1 MKNAG
6 ILTIGNEILQG
17 YTLDLNANSI
27 SRQLTKRNIK
37 TTIQLTVPD
46 EIFKIKEKIE
56 KFVQKDYDYVFITGG
71 LGPTHDD
78 VTRQALSEL
87 FNSKLIFL
95 KDRHIKISEKF
106 NKTDLPNC
114 QSEILGIANPLDN
127 NVGTALGMY
136 FKYNNTELIVLP
148 GVPIE
153 MNAMLE
159 LYLNEKKSLKIID
172 NNIVTVNTAGIYET
186 KLSDMM
192 QQFIKKYDQYVSFS
206 FLPSYEGVK
215 IRLTDLETGYDI
227 NLIKEDLLQFLSDYA
242 YGTDKET
249 LEVIV
254 SKFIKKN
261 KLTLSFSESCT
272 GGYLAKS
279 ITDIPGSSDFFLGS
293 IVAYSNSIKGSI
305 LDVPLDVLDNY
316 GAVSKEV
323 SELMALNVSKKF
335 KTDISISCTGISG
348 PSGGT
353 DNKPVGT
360 VFISIKFLD
369 QLVTKKFIF
378 RVDRKSHRV
387 MTKQAALYMLWSLMK

>member
-17 YTLDLNANSI
+17 YTLDLNAQSI

-87 FNSKLIFL
+87 FNSKLKFL

-114 QSEILGIANPLDN
+114 QSEILDIANPLDN

-172 NNIVTVNTAGIYET
+172 NNIVTINTAGIYET

-192 QQFIKKYDQYVSFS
+192 QEFMNKYNQYVSFA

-227 NLIKEDLLQFLSDYA
+227 NLIKTDLLQFLSDYA
-242 YGTDKET
+242 YGTGKES
-249 LEVIV
+249 LEVIT
-254 SKFIKKN
+254 SKLIKKN
-261 KLTLSFSESCT
+261 KFKLSLSESCT
-272 GGYLAKS
+272 GGDIAKR
-279 ITDIPGSSDFFLGS
+279 ITDISGSSDFFLGS
-293 IVAYSNSIKGSI
+293 IVAYSNSIKNSI
-305 LDVPLDVLDNY
+305 LDVPLDVLNNY

-335 KTDISISCTGISG
+335 KTDISISCTGVSG

-353 DNKPVGT
+353 ASKPVGT

-369 QLVTKKFIF
+369 KLVTKKFIF
-378 RVDRKSHRV
+378 RVNRKSHRV